1 MSTRTYITVNLIC
14 QGLLKCIDSLNE
26 NIFFSINRK
35 RTCQSIFPLVLR
47 FSVSGYIGYSFGFT
61 APDSY
66 CSDFSVLNEIVMTTS
81 PHEHKKPLSPIY
93 HKKHF

>member
-1 MSTRTYITVNLIC
+1 MRIF
-14 QGLLKCIDSLNE
+14 
-26 NIFFSINRK
+26 FFSINRK

-93 HKKHF
+93 RKKHF